1 MQIRSSRFNIGLDL
15 RYNSLHMIVYKRGG
29 KIRFKDS
36 ANRVVIVTSL
46 VGIKHVGHTF

>member
-1 MQIRSSRFNIGLDL
+1 MEIRSRMVNIGLDL
-15 RYNSLHMIVYKRGG
+15 RYNPLCRIFYKRGG